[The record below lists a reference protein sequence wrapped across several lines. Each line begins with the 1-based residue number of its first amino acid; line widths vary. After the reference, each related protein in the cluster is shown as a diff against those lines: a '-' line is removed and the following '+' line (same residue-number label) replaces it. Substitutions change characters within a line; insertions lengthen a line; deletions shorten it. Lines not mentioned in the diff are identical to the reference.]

1 MGRERLENCF
11 NTCAERA
18 WRVALHW
25 LGDAHEA
32 FDVVQQAFVVAAAK
46 PGAIPAD
53 DPWPW
58 FRQVVINEARNAR
71 RKHKPTPSEQEN
83 AMPDPGPDPAAQAT
97 RNENAEHLRGAL
109 DTLPEAEREAIVLTQ
124 LNGLTHAEAA
134 QALGMPVKTLS
145 SHVSRGLERLRGRL
159 GSKGETM
166 LASLAAA
173 PLAIPPGGW
182 EGAMAAWKAAALATI
197 TEGAAGGVATG
208 ALLMKKSLAIAGM
221 VVALGIG
228 LGGGALITSSIS
240 DPPPRPE
247 VSVTPTMDAG
257 GEDAD
262 PLRMPNRERPAAGE
276 DTAAEL
282 ETARAD
288 GKKARDE
295 ADKLRARLKTLETER
310 DTAVAEVD
318 KLEAELAP
326 IRLEQAERGPTFTF
340 GKHGQIEGVT
350 GSNWKELA
358 AASHEVITTLRQIR
372 EKQVA
377 GEPVPDELYIRLQQN
392 TEIMRKYEYKTLK
405 VLPSWAKH
413 NGELTHPISHS
424 NLVASELKLAGLPLT
439 EQQRAQ
445 IEKLG
450 LQWES
455 DYEAAQ
461 KKYDANTPRCEK
473 MADEY
478 ALKGVFVDAV
488 WDVLSAE
495 QRDYLVDSK
504 WLHVAFVDL
513 YCPTLMLIHTSPIL
527 TGADIGEIR
536 AKLQDTLVKQYAIG
550 EDQLPALSP
559 LLDTWQSDVAEICGA
574 VKKSDVR
581 FYTFDQGLTA
591 ARATARLVKSIRD
604 YVTITEDNRAKM
616 LDAYDIYIPR
626 VVTN

>member
-1 MGRERLENCF
+1 
-11 NTCAERA
+11 
-18 WRVALHW
+18 
-25 LGDAHEA
+25 
-32 FDVVQQAFVVAAAK
+32 
-46 PGAIPAD
+46 
-53 DPWPW
+53 
-58 FRQVVINEARNAR
+58 
-71 RKHKPTPSEQEN
+71 
-83 AMPDPGPDPAAQAT
+83 
-97 RNENAEHLRGAL
+97 
-109 DTLPEAEREAIVLTQ
+109 
-124 LNGLTHAEAA
+124 
-134 QALGMPVKTLS
+134 
-145 SHVSRGLERLRGRL
+145 
-159 GSKGETM
+159 
-166 LASLAAA
+166 
-173 PLAIPPGGW
+173 
-182 EGAMAAWKAAALATI
+182 
-197 TEGAAGGVATG
+197 
-208 ALLMKKSLAIAGM
+208 MKKSLAIAGM

-228 LGGGALITSSIS
+228 LGGGALITQSIS

-247 VSVTPTMDAG
+247 VSVAPSMDAG
-257 GEDAD
+257 GADARPLKMSGADRPEDD
-262 PLRMPNRERPAAGE
+262 SAAGADLE
-276 DTAAEL
+276 AARVAE
-282 ETARAD
+282 
-288 GKKARDE
+288 KKARDE
-295 ADKLRARLKTLETER
+295 AADLRARLKTLETER
-310 DTAVAEVD
+310 DTAIAEVE
-318 KLEAELAP
+318 KLETELAP

-377 GEPVPDELYIRLQQN
+377 GEQVPDELYIRLQQN

-439 EQQRAQ
+439 EPQRAQ

-461 KKYDANTPRCEK
+461 KKYDAHTPRCEK

-488 WDVLSAE
+488 WDVLTAE
-495 QRDYLVDSK
+495 QRDYLVDPK

-527 TGADIGEIR
+527 SGAEIGEIR
-536 AKLQDTLVKQYAIG
+536 AKLQDTLVKQYGIA

-559 LLDTWQSDVAEICGA
+559 LLDTWQSDVADICGA
-574 VKKSDVR
+574 VKKSDLR
-581 FYTFDQGLTA
+581 FYTFAQGLTA

-604 YVTITEDNRAKM
+604 FVSLTEDNRAKM

-626 VVTN
+626 VVSN